1 METNIKKINVQDLKI
16 CINIYA
22 FILFITIN
30 IIEFKT
36 NNKFIVIYQS
46 QVSQLKNI
54 DFIWIIAYI
63 CYLLIYLLIFINNI

>member
-22 FILFITIN
+22 FILFIMIN
-30 IIEFKT
+30 TIEFKT